1 MSRVKYFKSSSFN
14 VYLLKEVVLLEL
26 LPLKRNINTKVK
38 STINIYVRFRSRQLE
53 LFPVNQLERVFF
65 LGENEQDGCVSRG
78 CVLLLGNR

>member
-1 MSRVKYFKSSSFN
+1 MSRVKYYKSSSFN

-38 STINIYVRFRSRQLE
+38 SAIDIHVRFRSRQLE

-65 LGENEQDGCVSRG
+65 LEKMSEMGVFLAVVFC
-78 CVLLLGNR
+78 C

>member
-65 LGENEQDGCVSRG
+65 LEKMSEMGVFLAVVFC
-78 CVLLLGNR
+78 C

>member
-38 STINIYVRFRSRQLE
+38 SAIDIYVRFRSRQLE

-65 LGENEQDGCVSRG
+65 LEKMSEMGVFLAVVFC
-78 CVLLLGNR
+78 C

>member
-38 STINIYVRFRSRQLE
+38 STIDIYVRFRSRQLE

-65 LGENEQDGCVSRG
+65 LEKMSEMGVFLAVVFC
-78 CVLLLGNR
+78 C

>member
-1 MSRVKYFKSSSFN
+1 MSRVKYFKSSSLN

-38 STINIYVRFRSRQLE
+38 SAIDIYVRFRSRQLE

-65 LGENEQDGCVSRG
+65 LEKMSEMGVFLAVVFC
-78 CVLLLGNR
+78 C

>member
-1 MSRVKYFKSSSFN
+1 MSHVKYFKSSSFS

-38 STINIYVRFRSRQLE
+38 SAIDIYVRFRSRQLE

-65 LGENEQDGCVSRG
+65 LEKMSEMGVFLAVVFC
-78 CVLLLGNR
+78 C

>member
-1 MSRVKYFKSSSFN
+1 MSRVKYFKSSSFS

-38 STINIYVRFRSRQLE
+38 SAIDIYVRLRSRQLE

-65 LGENEQDGCVSRG
+65 LEKMSEMGVFLAVVFC
-78 CVLLLGNR
+78 C

>member
-1 MSRVKYFKSSSFN
+1 MKYFKSSSFN

-65 LGENEQDGCVSRG
+65 LEKMSEMGVFLAVVFC
-78 CVLLLGNR
+78 C

>member
-38 STINIYVRFRSRQLE
+38 SAIDIYVWFRSRQLE

-65 LGENEQDGCVSRG
+65 LEKMSEMGVFLAVVFC
-78 CVLLLGNR
+78 C

>member
-26 LPLKRNINTKVK
+26 LPLKRNINAKVK
-38 STINIYVRFRSRQLE
+38 SAIDIYVRFRSRQLE

-65 LGENEQDGCVSRG
+65 LEKMSEMGVFLAVVFC
-78 CVLLLGNR
+78 C

>member
-1 MSRVKYFKSSSFN
+1 MSRVKYFKSSSFS

-38 STINIYVRFRSRQLE
+38 SAIDIYVRFRSRQLE

-65 LGENEQDGCVSRG
+65 LEKMSEMGVFLAVVFC
-78 CVLLLGNR
+78 C

>member
-38 STINIYVRFRSRQLE
+38 SAIDIYVRFRSRQLE
-53 LFPVNQLERVFF
+53 LFPVNQLERIFF
-65 LGENEQDGCVSRG
+65 LEKMSEMGVFLAVVFC
-78 CVLLLGNR
+78 C

>member
-1 MSRVKYFKSSSFN
+1 MSHVKYFKSSSFN

-38 STINIYVRFRSRQLE
+38 SAIDIYVRFRSRQLE

-65 LGENEQDGCVSRG
+65 LEKMSEMGVFLAVVFC
-78 CVLLLGNR
+78 C

>member
-1 MSRVKYFKSSSFN
+1 MSHVKYFKSSSFS

-38 STINIYVRFRSRQLE
+38 SAIDIYVRLRSRQLE

-65 LGENEQDGCVSRG
+65 LEKMSEMGVFLAVVFC
-78 CVLLLGNR
+78 C

>member
-26 LPLKRNINTKVK
+26 LPLNRNINTKVK

-65 LGENEQDGCVSRG
+65 LEKMSEMGVFLAVVFC
-78 CVLLLGNR
+78 C

>member
-38 STINIYVRFRSRQLE
+38 SAIDIYVRFRSRQLE

-65 LGENEQDGCVSRG
+65 LEKMSEMGVFLAVMFC
-78 CVLLLGNR
+78 C

>member
-38 STINIYVRFRSRQLE
+38 SAIDIYVRLRSRQLE

-65 LGENEQDGCVSRG
+65 LEKMSEMGVFLAVVFC
-78 CVLLLGNR
+78 C

>member
-14 VYLLKEVVLLEL
+14 VYLLKEVVLLDL

-38 STINIYVRFRSRQLE
+38 SAIDIYVRFRSRQLE

-65 LGENEQDGCVSRG
+65 LEKMSEMGVFLAVVFC
-78 CVLLLGNR
+78 C